1 MAEIQKVLA
10 AVPYHRERRE
20 QLRKIFAPAEMIFC
34 DPEVQFTVFLFTKA
48 GEKQR
53 ISLWEN
59 SVFSLL
65 FLSGKYGSFSKIVL
79 FVWK

>member
-1 MAEIQKVLA
+1 MRDLKRVYGGSGF
-10 AVPYHRERRE
+10 AVYGRNIWRF
-20 QLRKIFAPAEMIFC
+20 QGIFC
-34 DPEVQFTVFLFTKA
+34 DPEVQFTVFLFTKT
-48 GEKQR
+48 GGKQM

-65 FLSGKYGSFSKIVL
+65 FLSGKYGSFSEIVL